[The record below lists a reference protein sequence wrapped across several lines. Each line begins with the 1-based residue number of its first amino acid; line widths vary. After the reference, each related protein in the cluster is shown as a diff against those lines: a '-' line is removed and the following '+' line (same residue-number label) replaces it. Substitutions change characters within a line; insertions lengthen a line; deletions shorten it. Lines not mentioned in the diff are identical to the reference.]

1 MITDKPALVMPFYDP
16 NGTLFQHLQKILP
29 DIKDHFGRAYLT
41 VPDEP
46 TQHQVEEVRIL
57 QADDF
62 FSLYPVSPA
71 SLVGDHFTYLYRQT
85 AQDSDPEQVL
95 HLCFPDRFSFA
106 MCTDYR
112 QDFLTDVDSLL
123 PEQLPLIFQR
133 SAYAWATH
141 PKNYFEL
148 ESFVTNIGQTLFGK
162 RLDYAWCHLVIQAKL
177 LHEIMP
183 FVKRHDLSMVAE
195 MILPVQKDVRTRD
208 VDWLAWED
216 PFILGRDAD
225 ELKDERE
232 HSLEETQKRLSYVLP
247 MVDLLTSFAVNGK
260 D

>member
-1 MITDKPALVMPFYDP
+1 MTADKPALVMPFYDP
-16 NGTLFQHLQKILP
+16 DSTLFQHLQKMLP

-41 VPDEP
+41 IPDKP
-46 TQHQVEEVRIL
+46 TQRQAEEVRML
-57 QADDF
+57 QVDDF
-62 FSLYPVSPA
+62 FSLYPISPA
-71 SLVGDHFTYLYRQT
+71 SLVGDHFAHLYRQT

-106 MCTDYR
+106 MCTDCR
-112 QDFLTDVDSLL
+112 QDFLTDIDSLL

-133 SAYAWATH
+133 SADAWVTH

-148 ESFVTNIGQTLFGK
+148 ESFVANIGQTLFGK

-177 LHEIMP
+177 LREIMP
-183 FVKRHDLSMVAE
+183 FIKRHDLSMVAE
-195 MILPVQKDVRTRD
+195 MILQIQANVKTRE

-225 ELKDERE
+225 EIKNERG

-247 MVDLLTSFAVNGK
+247 MVDLLTKFAVNGK
-260 D
+260 G

>member
-1 MITDKPALVMPFYDP
+1 MTADKPALVMPFYDP
-16 NGTLFQHLQKILP
+16 DGTLFQHLQKMLP
-29 DIKDHFGRAYLT
+29 DIKGHFGRAYLT
-41 VPDEP
+41 IPDEP
-46 TQHQVEEVRIL
+46 TRVQAEEVRML

-62 FSLYPVSPA
+62 FLLYPVSTA
-71 SLVGDHFTYLYRQT
+71 SLVGDHFAYLYRQT

-106 MCTDYR
+106 LLTEHR
-112 QDFLTDVDSLL
+112 KEFLADIDSLL

-133 SAYAWATH
+133 SAHAWAAH

-162 RLDYAWCHLVIQAKL
+162 RLDYAWCHLVIQAKRL
-177 LHEIMP
+177 REIMP
-183 FVKRHDLSMVAE
+183 LIKRHDLSMVAE
-195 MILPVQKDVRTRD
+195 MILQIQADVKTRE

-216 PFILGRDAD
+216 PFILGRDTD
-225 ELKDERE
+225 ELKNERE

-247 MVDLLTSFAVNGK
+247 MVDLLTTFAINGK
-260 D
+260 G